1 MKKLISQLIDCE
13 QKRKTLVRIPK
24 ETTLKNIYIILSLI
38 LYSLIYSQEKIEI
51 PFTYEN
57 NLINIQIGVN
67 GKKEH
72 FIFDTGARNVLT
84 KKFADESHFKLKD
97 GRKIGGYKG
106 KTESFKTDVKLITIQ
121 NKDLNDVSFIVLDWE
136 FLNQLNISGIVGV
149 EFFTDLGYQ
158 KFMIDY
164 KSKKIILGT
173 ELPVSPEY
181 KFKMVKKGYPRILM
195 KNEKFLIDTGNPLFG
210 EISESILANNAN
222 CTKYTISSLSI
233 TNKHIDLCNIIL
245 PDEKNVN
252 FNFQSFKIKNSRNV
266 IGNLTLQNF
275 IIYFDIENKE
285 FYLNENKFFSTL
297 KDIWFLNNNI
307 GYIVSVIN
315 ENSELYNLGIREG
328 FYLTEINNKKV
339 TEFLDGQEINFY
351 LLNHKNMVL
360 KFKNMDNIEITETV
374 SEIK

>member
-1 MKKLISQLIDCE
+1 M
-13 QKRKTLVRIPK
+13 
-24 ETTLKNIYIILSLI
+24 KNIYIFLGLI

-57 NLINIQIGVN
+57 NLINIQISVN

-84 KKFADESHFKLKD
+84 KKFADESHFKLKN

-106 KTESFKTDVKLITIQ
+106 KTESFKTDVKRLTLQ
-121 NKDLNDVSFIVLDWE
+121 NKDLNDVSFLVLDWE

-149 EFFTDLGYQ
+149 EYFTDLGYK

-164 KSKKIILGT
+164 KSKKIILGA
-173 ELPVSPEY
+173 ELPATPEY
-181 KFKMVKKGYPRILM
+181 KFHLVKKGYPRILIN
-195 KNEKFLIDTGNPLFG
+195 NEKFLIDTGNPLFG
-210 EISESILANNAN
+210 EISESIVGNNEN

-252 FNFQSFKIKNSRNV
+252 FNLQSFKIKNSRNV

-285 FYLNENKFFSTL
+285 FYLNENKYFSML
-297 KDIWFLNNNI
+297 KDIWFFNNNI

-328 FYLTEINNKKV
+328 FYLTEINNQKV
-339 TEFLDGQEINFY
+339 TEFLDGQELHFY
-351 LLNHKNMVL
+351 LVNHKNMVL

>member
-1 MKKLISQLIDCE
+1 M
-13 QKRKTLVRIPK
+13 
-24 ETTLKNIYIILSLI
+24 KNIYIILCLI

-67 GKKEH
+67 GKKQH

-84 KKFADESHFKLKD
+84 KKFVDESHFKLKD

-164 KSKKIILGT
+164 KSKKIILGA

-210 EISESILANNAN
+210 EISESIVSNNAN

-285 FYLNENKFFSTL
+285 FYLNENKYFSTL

-328 FYLTEINNKKV
+328 FYLTEINNQKV
-339 TEFLDGQEINFY
+339 TEFLDGQEIHFY